1 MIQYTKWNIGKRSLQ
16 CTSIFSRQIF
26 TQSLLNAN
34 DQNINK
40 NQDSCACAYCTGT
53 FSAHIIKFIS
63 LTVHLLNWKEACF
76 VQKLKS
82 DRKWMLLLN
91 NCHKIISG
99 HFFAI
104 FIFIFH
110 KTDVRTVILRC
121 LAGLIYDWLKSYD
134 TKHKYFH
141 FFFFAILYKNRYLHL
156 FCFLRFC
163 VFCHNLCTN

>member
-1 MIQYTKWNIGKRSLQ
+1 MIHMIQYTKWNIGKRSLQ

-40 NQDSCACAYCTGT
+40 NQDSCACAYCTET

-82 DRKWMLLLN
+82 DRKRMLLLK

-104 FIFIFH
+104 CIFIFH
-110 KTDVRTVILRC
+110 KTEIQTVILRW
-121 LAGLIYDWLKSYD
+121 LTGLNLNWFNSYGLRCSWSPRASSVNLK
-134 TKHKYFH
+134 
-141 FFFFAILYKNRYLHL
+141 KNS
-156 FCFLRFC
+156 
-163 VFCHNLCTN
+163 N